1 MYVLFKTS
9 NLTKCFIHIEKKITI
24 HCTFFFLPVLLGSS
38 YDHKLLLP
46 KMYYLTIFL
55 LVNMTYFHLSTYLC
69 ICFYA
74 LMSVCHIY
82 VAFEEEVSD
91 SLDQELH
98 LSVKHKTG
106 IGNWTL
112 IHGRARRILNG

>member
-1 MYVLFKTS
+1 
-9 NLTKCFIHIEKKITI
+9 
-24 HCTFFFLPVLLGSS
+24 
-38 YDHKLLLP
+38 
-46 KMYYLTIFL
+46 
-55 LVNMTYFHLSTYLC
+55 
-69 ICFYA
+69 
-74 LMSVCHIY
+74 MSVCHIY

-112 IHGRARRILNG
+112 IHGRARRILNGSVISPVSTFLCINL